1 MIFTYIKPI
10 SLSVRRLV
18 FAWPN
23 ANVRRVWQNYGTAS
37 SRKKEM
43 GKEYLAERLAVA
55 TIALVLSITATACR
69 RILSYSDTCI
79 YIMISGIDEII
90 VNK

>member
-1 MIFTYIKPI
+1 
-10 SLSVRRLV
+10 
-18 FAWPN
+18 
-23 ANVRRVWQNYGTAS
+23 
-37 SRKKEM
+37 M

>member
-1 MIFTYIKPI
+1 M
-10 SLSVRRLV
+10 

-23 ANVRRVWQNYGTAS
+23 ANVRRVWQNYGIAS
-37 SRKKEM
+37 SRKKKM

-55 TIALVLSITATACR
+55 TIVLVLSITATACR

>member
-1 MIFTYIKPI
+1 M
-10 SLSVRRLV
+10 

-37 SRKKEM
+37 SRKKKM

>member
-1 MIFTYIKPI
+1 MCLPG
-10 SLSVRRLV
+10 RRLV
-18 FAWPN
+18 FDRSK
-23 ANVRRVWQNYGTAS
+23 ANVRRVWQNYGIAS
-37 SRKKEM
+37 SRKKKM